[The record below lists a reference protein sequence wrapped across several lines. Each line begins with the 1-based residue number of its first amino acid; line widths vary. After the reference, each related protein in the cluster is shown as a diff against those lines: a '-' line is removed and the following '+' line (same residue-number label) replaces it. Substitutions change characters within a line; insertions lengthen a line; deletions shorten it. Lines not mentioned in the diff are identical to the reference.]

1 MKPAL
6 KLMPNSPDPTHPQL
20 LKTSKTQMKLSI
32 EGGAG
37 SPSKPS
43 SWGQLVL
50 GPKLGLGLHVWASR
64 WPEGEKGGAAN
75 QASSEKIDL
84 LSDTHPGEKCGKYGL
99 ECGLSKK
106 QKR

>member
-1 MKPAL
+1 M
-6 KLMPNSPDPTHPQL
+6 
-20 LKTSKTQMKLSI
+20 KTQMKLSI